1 MYNKKRGKGTE
12 MSDSD
17 EDSDF
22 QDIKKRGK
30 RSEMRDIDE
39 ESDFEDNQEEGKEER
54 DERD

>member
-1 MYNKKRGKGTE
+1 MKIVDIEDNKKRGKGTE

-30 RSEMRDIDE
+30 RRGD
-39 ESDFEDNQEEGKEER
+39 KR
-54 DERD
+54 YW

>member
-1 MYNKKRGKGTE
+1 MRDIDEDSDIEDNKKRGKGTE

-30 RSEMRDIDE
+30 RRGMRYW
-39 ESDFEDNQEEGKEER
+39 
-54 DERD
+54 